1 MTKEERK
8 RKIEKALDVDFTGMT
23 RQEVEKYALKAA
35 EQSVLNEAEADHWR
49 ELYQRE
55 VNRKYGRSRDT
66 ADIDYAQLSFFNE
79 AEAEADPAVPEPSA
93 QEIKGKPKKSRKK
106 KGHQKK
112 ALPVHVTEYRLSGDE
127 MNCPNCG
134 SELHEMKKII
144 HEEIIVEP
152 ARFHIER
159 TVTHVYSCRNC
170 DNTGLGGT
178 IINAP
183 SPKSFMPGS
192 ALSASLAAWIIYRK
206 YAEGT
211 PLYRQSQSLARFG
224 MDISRQTLSN
234 WVVKSAD
241 RYGRPLY
248 ERLKEYLIRNDILH
262 ADETTLQVVRG
273 REKDQQTSKP
283 EHGYM
288 WLYRTGKYARE
299 PIVIYEYCAGR
310 RYEYPEKFL
319 ERFSGY
325 LQTDGYAVYQ
335 KLAKDDA
342 RKAGTI
348 TPVGCW
354 AHLQRKFCDAKKAAG
369 KEVKT
374 PTIDVALA
382 FFRELNHVEK
392 ACADMSIEDRKA
404 YRKEHAEPIL
414 NDFFSWLHEKNEI
427 VVHDSLLGKA
437 FTYGINQEFPLRNY
451 LLDGRLEMTNNL
463 SERSIKGYVICRK
476 NFLFANTENGA
487 QSSAILYSILE
498 TAKANHLNCYE
509 YLKYVLETLSQ
520 IDAPTEEDLDRLLPW
535 SDTLP
540 EKVTTADTEAE

>member
-23 RQEVEKYALKAA
+23 RQEVEEYALKAA

-79 AEAEADPAVPEPSA
+79 AEAEADPAVPEPTA

-170 DNTGLGGT
+170 DNSGLGGT

-206 YAEGT
+206 VRRRNTSVSSVSVSGKVRNGYF
-211 PLYRQSQSLARFG
+211 Q
-224 MDISRQTLSN
+224 
-234 WVVKSAD
+234 AD
-241 RYGRPLY
+241 SF
-248 ERLKEYLIRNDILH
+248 
-262 ADETTLQVVRG
+262 Q
-273 REKDQQTSKP
+273 
-283 EHGYM
+283 
-288 WLYRTGKYARE
+288 
-299 PIVIYEYCAGR
+299 
-310 RYEYPEKFL
+310 
-319 ERFSGY
+319 
-325 LQTDGYAVYQ
+325 
-335 KLAKDDA
+335 
-342 RKAGTI
+342 
-348 TPVGCW
+348 
-354 AHLQRKFCDAKKAAG
+354 
-369 KEVKT
+369 
-374 PTIDVALA
+374 
-382 FFRELNHVEK
+382 
-392 ACADMSIEDRKA
+392 
-404 YRKEHAEPIL
+404 
-414 NDFFSWLHEKNEI
+414 
-427 VVHDSLLGKA
+427 LG
-437 FTYGINQEFPLRNY
+437 GQ
-451 LLDGRLEMTNNL
+451 
-463 SERSIKGYVICRK
+463 ICRPIWQAA
-476 NFLFANTENGA
+476 LRETEGIFD
-487 QSSAILYSILE
+487 QKRYSP
-498 TAKANHLNCYE
+498 C
-509 YLKYVLETLSQ
+509 
-520 IDAPTEEDLDRLLPW
+520 R
-535 SDTLP
+535 
-540 EKVTTADTEAE
+540 